1 MRAGG
6 GTEPIPPQTI
16 DPVCVTIPDR
26 RALRFGLKKK
36 QNKNCDQTFLN
47 YKKQEETRE
56 EKIFVFKAQ
65 KLKKNNNK
73 KQTSGDINHSAHRDS
88 FIQSYFEENCHSAQS
103 RNSALCVLLP
113 QPNCALSK
121 PYVC

>member
-47 YKKQEETRE
+47 YKKQEETSEGKNLR
-56 EKIFVFKAQ
+56 IFFLRLKNS
-65 KLKKNNNK
+65 KKN
-73 KQTSGDINHSAHRDS
+73 QTCGDVNHSDHRDS

-103 RNSALCVLLP
+103 RNSELCVLLP